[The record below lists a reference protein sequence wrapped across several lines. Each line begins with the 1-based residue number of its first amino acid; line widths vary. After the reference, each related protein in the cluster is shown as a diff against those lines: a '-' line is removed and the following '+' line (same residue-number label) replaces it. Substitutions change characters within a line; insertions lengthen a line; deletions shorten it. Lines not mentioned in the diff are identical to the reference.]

1 MLNKYKI
8 SLKVKKIIPKSYIN
22 NILINF
28 IHYINNTSMCFI
40 TNPNNNTIIYY
51 LNIYLNDL
59 ISLETFMDLSI
70 LLSIIKHSMVDNI
83 KMKDVRT
90 DEIIYSLIPKCD
102 KKSNNNKITRHYT
115 RIY

>member
-40 TNPNNNTIIYY
+40 TNPNNKTQYNRQYQ
-51 LNIYLNDL
+51 
-59 ISLETFMDLSI
+59 
-70 LLSIIKHSMVDNI
+70 
-83 KMKDVRT
+83 
-90 DEIIYSLIPKCD
+90 DEGYQ
-102 KKSNNNKITRHYT
+102 NR
-115 RIY
+115 